1 MAKRINRVIELIE
14 AGEPVYYTGTG
25 DLTYENGLK
34 QASTWAD
41 FLITD
46 FEHHAFDVAGL
57 TAFMKGLVDGGP
69 TKAGHRTPA
78 VISTLPS
85 NLRTIEEMRANAWQV
100 RQVLSAGV
108 HGILHTHA
116 RQADAVRAF
125 IEECRYPFHKSGR
138 EGLGEGQR
146 GAGGQKQPAEI
157 WGVTPQRYTEI
168 ADPWPLNPEGELFIG
183 LKLENQESAANSDA
197 ICRVPGLA
205 FVEWGPGDMGMSFG
219 NSDAHDPPCPEEMN
233 RVREQIKGA
242 ADRNGLKFLCS
253 WSDPSKTDGE
263 NIQVLLDMG
272 AHIFSG
278 GGEEK
283 ATVGRK
289 MTNRQMPVG

>member
-25 DLTYENGLK
+25 ELTYENGLK
-34 QASTWAD
+34 QVSTWAD

-46 FEHHAFDVAGL
+46 FEHYAFDVAGL

-69 TKAGHRTPA
+69 TKAGHRTPT

-85 NLRTIEEMRANAWQV
+85 NCRTIEEVRANAWQI

-116 RQADAVRAF
+116 RQAEAVRAF
-125 IEECRYPFHKSGR
+125 IEECRYPFHKEGR
-138 EGLGEGQR
+138 QGLGEGQR
-146 GAGGQKQPAEI
+146 GAGGQGRPAEI
-157 WGVTPQRYTEI
+157 WGVTAQEYTKI
-168 ADPWPLNPEGELFIG
+168 ADPWPLNPDGELFLG

-205 FVEWGPGDMGMSFG
+205 FVEWGPGDMGM
-219 NSDAHDPPCPEEMN
+219 
-233 RVREQIKGA
+233 
-242 ADRNGLKFLCS
+242 
-253 WSDPSKTDGE
+253 
-263 NIQVLLDMG
+263 
-272 AHIFSG
+272 
-278 GGEEK
+278 
-283 ATVGRK
+283 
-289 MTNRQMPVG
+289 

>member
-1 MAKRINRVIELIE
+1 MAQHINRVIDLFE
-14 AGEPVYYTGTG
+14 AGEPAYYTGTG
-25 DLTYENGLK
+25 ELTYENGIK

-41 FLITD
+41 FMITD
-46 FEHHAFDVAGL
+46 FEHHAFDILGL

-69 TKAGHRTPA
+69 TKSGHRTPT

-85 NLRTIEEMRANAWQV
+85 NCRTVAEMRANAWQV

-125 IEECRYPFHKSGR
+125 IEECRYPFHKNGR

-146 GAGGQKQPAEI
+146 GAGGQGRPAEI
-157 WGVTPQRYTEI
+157 WGISPQCYTEI
-168 ADPWPLNPEGELFIG
+168 ADPWPLNPEGELLLG
-183 LKLENQESAANSDA
+183 LKLENQESMVNADA
-197 ICRVPGLA
+197 ICRVPGLGFA
-205 FVEWGPGDMGMSFG
+205 EWGPGDMGMSFG
-219 NSDAHDPPCPEEMN
+219 NPDAHDPPYPEDMD
-233 RVREQIKGA
+233 RARLMIKDA
-242 ADRNGLKFLCS
+242 CDANGVKFLSS
-253 WSDPSKTDGE
+253 WNDPNKSHEE
-263 NIQVLLDMG
+263 NIQTLLDWG
-272 AHIFSG
+272 VAIISG

-283 ATVGRK
+283 AQAGRK

>member
-14 AGEPVYYTGTG
+14 SGEPVYYTGIG
-25 DLTYENGLK
+25 ELTYENGLK

-57 TAFMKGLVDGGP
+57 TAFMKGLVDAGP

-85 NLRTIEEMRANAWQV
+85 NCRTIEEVRANAWQI

-116 RQADAVRAF
+116 RQADAGRAF
-125 IEECRYPFHKSGR
+125 IEECRYPFHKEGR

-146 GAGGQKQPAEI
+146 GAGGQGQPAEI

-168 ADPWPLNPEGELFIG
+168 ADPWPLNPEGELFLG

-205 FVEWGPGDMGMSFG
+205 FVE
-219 NSDAHDPPCPEEMN
+219 
-233 RVREQIKGA
+233 
-242 ADRNGLKFLCS
+242 
-253 WSDPSKTDGE
+253 
-263 NIQVLLDMG
+263 
-272 AHIFSG
+272 
-278 GGEEK
+278 
-283 ATVGRK
+283 
-289 MTNRQMPVG
+289 